1 MISIIIPTYNEAD
14 QIQQTISKIHAAN
27 GEHEIEIIVA
37 DGGSTDETVPIALR
51 SNAITI
57 VSNKKGRAAQMNKGT
72 YVAKG
77 DVLYFLHA
85 DSIPPKNFIGSI
97 LNAVH
102 KNFSS
107 GCFRLSFDH
116 SHWFL
121 KANCWFTRFDV
132 NAVRFGDQSLFVTK
146 DVFQKIGGFNE
157 SLLMMEDQ
165 EIIHR
170 IKKHRGFKVMNGIVT
185 TSARKYLDN
194 GIYRMQAIFYRIW
207 LLYYLGFSQKY
218 LLKLHRRLIRKHTFV
233 QQKSK
238 VPSNKYRSYGHVP
251 PSQLM
256 GRCKG

>member
-14 QIQQTISKIHAAN
+14 QIEQTISKTHAAN
-27 GEHEIEIIVA
+27 GEHKIEIIVA
-37 DGGSTDETVPIALR
+37 DGGSTDETVTIALS

-57 VSNKKGRAAQMNKGT
+57 VSDKKGRAAQMNKGAS
-72 YVAKG
+72 VAKG

-85 DSIPPKNFIGSI
+85 DSIPPKNFTGSI
-97 LNAVH
+97 LNAVN

-170 IKKHRGFKVMNGIVT
+170 IKKFGKFKVVNDVII

-194 GIYRMQAIFYRIW
+194 GVYRMQGIFYRIW
-207 LLYYLGFSQKY
+207 GLYYLGYSQEK
-218 LLKLHRRLIRKHTFV
+218 LLQLHRKLIKNH
-233 QQKSK
+233 K
-238 VPSNKYRSYGHVP
+238 
-251 PSQLM
+251 L
-256 GRCKG
+256 